1 MVRNC
6 VWPVGNWLVGEHL
19 LLIVLVNWQVQ
30 VCTRCVYTLI
40 AIASCCICRVLLDV
54 MCLLCV
60 VCFAVNLDTDD
71 QRLAV
76 IREIQRSEDIYLS
89 NVQLLLEN
97 YYEPLR

>member
-1 MVRNC
+1 MRVHTHC
-6 VWPVGNWLVGEHL
+6 HCQL
-19 LLIVLVNWQVQ
+19 L
-30 VCTRCVYTLI
+30 YTHCHCH
-40 AIASCCICRVLLDV
+40 CCICRVLLDV

-60 VCFAVNLDTDD
+60 VCIVVNPDTDD

-76 IREIQRSEDIYLS
+76 VREIQRSEDIYLS